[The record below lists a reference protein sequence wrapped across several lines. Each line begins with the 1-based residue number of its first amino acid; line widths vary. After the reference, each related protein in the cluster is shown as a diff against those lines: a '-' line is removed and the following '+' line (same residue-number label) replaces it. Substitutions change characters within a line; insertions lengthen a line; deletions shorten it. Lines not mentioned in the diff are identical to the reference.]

1 MILWLLEYGKGGGN
15 VRVECCFQQ
24 KSDCTP
30 PPPEL
35 GGVNQSVVFILWF
48 TIWKVYDGLRQL
60 RCWIQWAGS
69 DKLDWCRWTLKERLN
84 PLEQATECDSRTLSD
99 QQRADK
105 LRATKE
111 TIFDED
117 KLILDGIVRKLLFF
131 FYSIIFLL
139 LRKILYLLRALD
151 EETMTYLKQFVWV
164 IFSYD
169 WFDLEWACFRWF

>member
-1 MILWLLEYGKGGGN
+1 M
-15 VRVECCFQQ
+15 
-24 KSDCTP
+24 
-30 PPPEL
+30 
-35 GGVNQSVVFILWF
+35 
-48 TIWKVYDGLRQL
+48 
-60 RCWIQWAGS
+60 
-69 DKLDWCRWTLKERLN
+69 N
-84 PLEQATECDSRTLSD
+84 PLEQTTECDSRTLSD

-151 EETMTYLKQFVWV
+151 EETMTYLKQFV
-164 IFSYD
+164 
-169 WFDLEWACFRWF
+169 